1 VSAVPRDPDAILAE
15 LGAALESAWT
25 ADAAS
30 ARRPQMRRF
39 AMPRVRLRLRGGR
52 RGLVA
57 AAAAGLALVPTA
69 IATRDAVWAPDPP
82 PLLPPS
88 LRAPAGGGPAVSGAG
103 TAVYVGAGTE
113 RGVAWRL
120 SATACRYG
128 RVDAVGLFLTVPG
141 GGAGARCDAGGATP
155 RAIAA
160 RRVQTYYDPASNLT
174 WAFGTLPADAARVT
188 VTARPYGGGASTTT
202 TLDAS
207 AVGADAIAQ
216 GHLPRGLRVFALA
229 LPGGR
234 DVTRVD
240 VQDAA
245 GAPLLTCDHSP
256 EARCRP
262 AA

>member
-1 VSAVPRDPDAILAE
+1 VSAHESRDPDAILAE
-15 LGAALESAWT
+15 LGAALQGAW
-25 ADAAS
+25 ARDAKP
-30 ARRPQMRRF
+30 RRRF
-39 AMPRVRLRLRGGR
+39 ALSRPRLRGGR

-88 LRAPAGGGPAVSGAG
+88 LRAPAEGAGPAGAG
-103 TAVYVGAGTE
+103 TAVYVGAGSQ

-128 RVDAVGLFLTVPG
+128 RIDAVGLFLTVPG
-141 GGAGARCDAGGATP
+141 GGAGARCDAGGASP

-174 WAFGTLPADAARVT
+174 WAFGTLPAGAASVAVR
-188 VTARPYGGGASTTT
+188 ARPYGGGATTTT
-202 TLDAS
+202 TLAAS

-216 GHLPRGLRVFALA
+216 GHLPSGLRVFALA

-240 VQDAA
+240 VADAS

>member
-1 VSAVPRDPDAILAE
+1 VSAAREPDAILAE
-15 LGAALESAWT
+15 LGAALEGAW
-25 ADAAS
+25 ARDAA
-30 ARRPQMRRF
+30 RPKVRRF
-39 AMPRVRLRLRGGR
+39 ARLRLRGGR

-88 LRAPAGGGPAVSGAG
+88 LRAPSEGAGPAGAG
-103 TAVYVGAGTE
+103 TAVYVGSGTQ

-128 RVDAVGLFLTVPG
+128 RVAAVGLVLTVPG

-174 WAFGTLPADAARVT
+174 WAFGSLPAGAAQVT
-188 VTARPYGGGASTTT
+188 VRARPYGGGASTTT
-202 TLDAS
+202 TIAAS
-207 AVGADAIAQ
+207 AVGADAVAQ

-240 VQDAA
+240 VADAS

>member
-1 VSAVPRDPDAILAE
+1 VSAAPRDPDAILAE
-15 LGAALESAWT
+15 LGAALEGAW
-25 ADAAS
+25 ARDAAG
-30 ARRPQMRRF
+30 ARPKVRKLSRMR
-39 AMPRVRLRLRGGR
+39 VRLRGGR

-88 LRAPAGGGPAVSGAG
+88 LRAPSGDVAGAG
-103 TAVYVGAGTE
+103 TAVYVGAGSQ

-128 RVDAVGLFLTVPG
+128 HVDAVGLFLTVPG

-174 WAFGTLPADAARVT
+174 WAFGTLPAGAAQVT
-188 VTARPYGGGASTTT
+188 VRARPYGGGATSTTT
-202 TLDAS
+202 IAAS

-240 VQDAA
+240 VSDAS
-245 GAPLLTCDHSP
+245 GTPLLTCDHSP